1 MKSLLIAALISL
13 PSVAFGTAQFP
24 DRLLYN
30 GKSEGIFSTPLE
42 QYFEKVGTRPKWL
55 TEMNTACWRGYVAS
69 WEIRDDRLY
78 LQKIVRDEYDPKRDD
93 FFEQDITKRIFPN
106 RSLPIEATWFSGVI
120 RLPQGKELEYIHMGF
135 ESIYEKDHFLEVEN
149 GILRKIR
156 IVSNI
161 PDRSPKSGLRK

>member
-1 MKSLLIAALISL
+1 MKSILIAALIL
-13 PSVAFGTAQFP
+13 PLVAFGTAQFP

-30 GKSEGIFSTPLE
+30 GKSEEIFSTPLE
-42 QYFEKVGTRPKWL
+42 QYFEELGTRPKWL
-55 TEMNTACWRGYVAS
+55 TEMNTACWRGYLAS

-78 LQKIVRDEYDPKRDD
+78 LQKIVREEHDPQKDD

-106 RSLPIEATWFSGVI
+106 RTLPIEATWFSGVV

-135 ESIYEKDHFLEVEN
+135 ESIYEKDHFLEFEN
-149 GILRKIR
+149 GILTKIR